1 MLTNNVRRLDRQP
14 TQNLVDVG
22 WNQQQQ
28 QPLQPQYT
36 SFNVSLRNAL
46 LKPMSR
52 RRNEHLFA

>member
-28 QPLQPQYT
+28 PLQPQYT

-46 LKPMSR
+46 LKP
-52 RRNEHLFA
+52 L

>member
-28 QPLQPQYT
+28 PLQPQYT
-36 SFNVSLRNAL
+36 SFNVSSRDAF
-46 LKPMSR
+46 LKW
-52 RRNEHLFA
+52 E